1 MSYAHVK
8 IKVCWKSDI
17 GTSLLFVE
25 HRFSFSSPRSG
36 VFTQR
41 AHLGSCVLGESCRQE
56 LLSSSGAALS
66 SWRKLWN
73 AEVEPLLSRIQNL
86 CSWFIY
92 IGGRCG
98 PVPGL
103 LRTGKMYRRC
113 HKVSLTHSWGRWSL
127 GRVSDLFAQRQ
138 IINSKTNKY

>member
-8 IKVCWKSDI
+8 IKVWWKSI
-17 GTSLLFVE
+17 VGAPLLFVE
-25 HRFSFSSPRSG
+25 HSFSFSSPRSG

-41 AHLGSCVLGESCRQE
+41 AHLGPCVLGIRADRSF
-56 LLSSSGAALS
+56 SSSAALS

-92 IGGRCG
+92 IDGRCG

-103 LRTGKMYRRC
+103 LRTGKMYRQC
-113 HKVSLTHSWGRWSL
+113 HKVSLTPSRGSWSL
-127 GRVSDLFAQRQ
+127 GRVNDLFAQRQ

>member
-1 MSYAHVK
+1 MSYAQGK
-8 IKVCWKSDI
+8 IKVCW
-17 GTSLLFVE
+17 TSIIVAPLLFVE
-25 HRFSFSSPRSG
+25 HSFSFSSSRSG

-41 AHLGSCVLGESCRQE
+41 ARLGPCDLGDRADR
-56 LLSSSGAALS
+56 SSSSSAAALS
-66 SWRKLWN
+66 SRRKLWN

-98 PVPGL
+98 LVPGL

-113 HKVSLTHSWGRWSL
+113 HKVSLTHSWGSWSL
-127 GRVSDLFAQRQ
+127 GRVNDLFAQRQ